1 MNGME
6 PNGVLRKGGI
16 YQNNL
21 SPPQIV
27 RKPPSLSSSDEEEDR
42 EEEGQVTPLPGS
54 TAELAIDTWPTD
66 DDSQCE
72 VHVTVIPT
80 GQDGERRKSRYS
92 TYYQNRRELIPR
104 PDNHLRLAIIAM
116 ICCCLPLGTVG
127 VTCALQVDTAYDDG
141 NREGAVWRSKQA
153 KYWSLTAVVFGMLG
167 IVGASFYLIFYHLV
181 PAMS

>member
-1 MNGME
+1 MFIDCYSFLVRRN
-6 PNGVLRKGGI
+6 GGI
-16 YQNNL
+16 KQNNL

-80 GQDGERRKSRYS
+80 GQVS
-92 TYYQNRRELIPR
+92 TKR
-104 PDNHLRLAIIAM
+104 D
-116 ICCCLPLGTVG
+116 
-127 VTCALQVDTAYDDG
+127 
-141 NREGAVWRSKQA
+141 
-153 KYWSLTAVVFGMLG
+153 VF
-167 IVGASFYLIFYHLV
+167 IF
-181 PAMS
+181 S